1 MRLSNICTIAG
12 ALAFCWFFGLLD
24 FGKKMWD
31 QDLSKWEGANAIEK
45 VGVTSL
51 RFIGNQWKAKVGSLD
66 SKPLPTD
73 TAKKLGDDFC
83 MANTTNPDAKLSKKD
98 YDKHVEA
105 VNLKVRSPL
114 QSPNSSVYCF
124 DKNNHTGLIY
134 QAEWIPN
141 KFLRIDAATGGE
153 TLVDVTPKADAVN
166 R

>member
-1 MRLSNICTIAG
+1 MRLSSVVTGVG
-12 ALAFCWFFGLLD
+12 AISIIWFFGGFD
-24 FGKKMWD
+24 FAPKLWA
-31 QDLSKWEGANAIEK
+31 DLGNWEGADTINRFGAI
-45 VGVTSL
+45 GL
-51 RFIGNQWKAKVGSLD
+51 RTITNQWKNKVGSLD
-66 SKPLPTD
+66 AKPLPTE

-83 MANTTNPDAKLSKKD
+83 MINTTNPDARLSKKD

-105 VNLKVRSPL
+105 INLKVRSPL

-134 QAEWIPN
+134 KAEWIPN

-153 TLVDVTPKADAVN
+153 TIVDVTPKKDAVN

>member
-1 MRLSNICTIAG
+1 MRLSSLVTGIGAIAII
-12 ALAFCWFFGLLD
+12 WFFGGFD
-24 FGKKMWD
+24 FAPKLWA
-31 QDLSKWEGANAIEK
+31 DLGSWEGADTINNF
-45 VGVTSL
+45 GVIGL
-51 RFIGNQWKAKVGSLD
+51 RVIGNQWKNKVGSLD
-66 SKPLPTD
+66 SKPLPID

-98 YDKHVEA
+98 YDKHIEA
-105 VNLKVRSPL
+105 INLKVRSPL

-141 KFLRIDAATGGE
+141 KFLRIYAGTGGE
-153 TLVDVTPKADAVN
+153 TIVDVTPKADAVN